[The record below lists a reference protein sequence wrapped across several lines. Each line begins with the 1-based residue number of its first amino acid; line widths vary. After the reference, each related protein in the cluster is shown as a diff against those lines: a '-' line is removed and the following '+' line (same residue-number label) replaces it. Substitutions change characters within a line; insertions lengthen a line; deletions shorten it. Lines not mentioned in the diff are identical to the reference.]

1 MSYVYLFKYVLLGD
15 AGVGTTSLLL
25 RYTERRPQ
33 SSEADQPTVGIGFG
47 ARITTLAC
55 DSGETQVD
63 IKLQIWDAP
72 SGELFRSLVRPY
84 YKETAAFILVYDI
97 TRRETFE
104 GIPGWLTELK
114 QFAGPNVICALV
126 GNKCDLQQERQVSTE
141 EGATYAA
148 KLGMLFFETSTRDLL
163 PGHHAAQTGVDT
175 AFESTAAKV
184 HAKVQTGVLNPA
196 DPEHGV
202 RVGEISPRRVLTPV
216 KGPKPQ
222 AGTLA
227 RTESSSAA
235 VALDAVPMAPAV
247 ADTEATTGNP
257 RTKEVLDIDPA
268 WLLSAAP
275 PSLPNEFVG
284 RPRRLSEAER
294 ACIDDSF
301 VSRAGKAVVQIDF
314 QTSRVCVSHHC
325 IVLLVVERQCNWSS
339 NCN

>member
-25 RYTERRPQ
+25 RYTERRPP
-33 SSEADQPTVGIGFG
+33 SSEAYQPTVGIGFG

-63 IKLQIWDAP
+63 IKLQLWDAP
-72 SGELFRSLVRPY
+72 SGELFRSVVRPY

-104 GIPGWLTELK
+104 GIPGWLAELK
-114 QFAGPNVICALV
+114 QLAGPNVICALV

-148 KLGMLFFETSTRDLL
+148 KLGMLFFETTTRDLL

-175 AFESTAAKV
+175 AFENTAAKV
-184 HAKVQTGVLNPA
+184 LAKVLTGVLDPA
-196 DPEHGV
+196 DPQHGV
-202 RVGEISPRRVLTPV
+202 RVGEISPRCVLKPV

-222 AGTLA
+222 TVTLA
-227 RTESSSAA
+227 QAESSSAA
-235 VALDAVPMAPAV
+235 APPPP
-247 ADTEATTGNP
+247 TPG
-257 RTKEVLDIDPA
+257 TKEVLDIDPA

-275 PSLPNEFVG
+275 QSLSNEAVG
-284 RPRRLSEAER
+284 RPRSLSEAER

-314 QTSRVCVSHHC
+314 QTSRVCVSHHG
-325 IVLLVVERQCNWSS
+325 IVFLVAIRQCNRIS